1 MGLKVSSYGFGR
13 FPSWARKVGTHRRRR
28 RGQVSWDARGY
39 DKIEARIKEE
49 SVNNRHHSRM
59 GVRGGRAWRYWLFA

>member
-1 MGLKVSSYGFGR
+1 
-13 FPSWARKVGTHRRRR
+13 
-28 RGQVSWDARGY
+28 VSWDAKGY